1 MLGIYLCI
9 TGFKLI
15 IDTLVH
21 RYVLHTVYGWS
32 LYLLGAIW
40 NSITQLLLHLG
51 KGRPKTENPYNTV
64 EEGFGER
71 QAYTK
76 NNRAGTNLSRSPD
89 KGNFRLYIRAQGLDS
104 HITKI
109 HIISEILLTHPF
121 FYIFYHMLRHVDNPK
136 MEIKYVN
143 TRH

>member
-9 TGFKLI
+9 AGFKLV

-21 RYVLHTVYGWS
+21 GYVLHTVYGWS

-40 NSITQLLLHLG
+40 NSVTQLLLHLG

-64 EEGFGER
+64 EEGLGER

-76 NNRAGTNLSRSPD
+76 NNTESERIYPSLPTKEASAYTFEL
-89 KGNFRLYIRAQGLDS
+89 KG
-104 HITKI
+104 
-109 HIISEILLTHPF
+109 
-121 FYIFYHMLRHVDNPK
+121 
-136 MEIKYVN
+136 
-143 TRH
+143 